1 MGAHLQTLRHGRE
14 AKLRRHRAPIPF
26 HEGRA
31 DLENLVAV
39 DADDLGDLRL
49 AAVDDGT
56 IKFFAGTDV
65 HLAQQRALRHD
76 WQRPIHRRPRNR
88 IVERASVVQQL
99 LRGEM
104 FGLCEGR
111 IENCQPLVS
120 RAQSLLGKKFS
131 EGFACGRDAH
141 VRTVF
146 AVRKPVNAFQ
156 PAADSGI
163 NLRRLFGPLV
173 IRAMM
178 VGVHPLAGFDKLLHY
193 RVPEHLRDA
202 IGVGFLVRIP
212 VGPALRL
219 GIVGEIGGP
228 TDFPV
233 DKLKLVAQVVHP
245 FPALPPDLLELA
257 RWMARYYACGLD
269 SIIETMIP
277 VAVRKGA
284 GLKQEKLLSIA
295 RKLNA
300 DELAALEKKAPQ
312 QAKLYRFL
320 DQQFRPQRKG
330 LVIGRLG
337 QSAAVAQALV
347 KRGVVREETQRV
359 ERIAYSDEHDVG
371 ELVAAQPHRLNEEQQ
386 RAVDAVTAS
395 LGREKFGVTLLH
407 GITGSGK
414 TEVYLRAI
422 DTALKAGGGVVFL
435 VPEVALT
442 PQTVARLRSRLEAI
456 AGDQRCV
463 VWHSHLSE
471 GERLDGW
478 LALATG
484 EARVVVGARSA
495 IFAPVQNL
503 QLIVVDEEHEPAY
516 KQDETPRYHGRD
528 VAVMRAKIARSFCL
542 LGSATPSL
550 ESFENAQTGKYDL
563 LQLTQR
569 VDARKL
575 PFIDIVDLRIEAAKQ
590 RTLPAISQKL
600 VRAMQDR
607 LERRE
612 QTILFINR
620 RGYSSSMLCTKCGH
634 VEECVH
640 CSIALTYHR
649 TDESLRCHLCGAQKP
664 APLRCP
670 KCAAPDIRWRGLG
683 TQRVEEAVKR
693 VMPRAKVERM
703 DTDTMS
709 KKNRFRE
716 VLAQFRAGKI
726 DVLVGTQM
734 IGKGLDFPNVTLVGL
749 IDADISMHIPD
760 FRANERTFQLLV
772 QVAGRAGRGDRA
784 GEVIVQTFTP
794 QAEPIQYSR
803 HADYAGFAASE
814 LAMRKSFHYP
824 PYRHLIKHLFR
835 GPNPEKLKFFA
846 EQFARLMEKT
856 FGDRVE
862 LRGPTP
868 SPIEKIKDEYRW
880 QLWYFTNAV
889 TKVVPELARLRAGF
903 AWPDDL
909 TQVLDVDP
917 VNLG

>member
-1 MGAHLQTLRHGRE
+1 M
-14 AKLRRHRAPIPF
+14 I
-26 HEGRA
+26 
-31 DLENLVAV
+31 
-39 DADDLGDLRL
+39 
-49 AAVDDGT
+49 
-56 IKFFAGTDV
+56 
-65 HLAQQRALRHD
+65 
-76 WQRPIHRRPRNR
+76 
-88 IVERASVVQQL
+88 
-99 LRGEM
+99 
-104 FGLCEGR
+104 
-111 IENCQPLVS
+111 
-120 RAQSLLGKKFS
+120 
-131 EGFACGRDAH
+131 
-141 VRTVF
+141 
-146 AVRKPVNAFQ
+146 
-156 PAADSGI
+156 
-163 NLRRLFGPLV
+163 
-173 IRAMM
+173 

-193 RVPEHLRDA
+193 RVPDALRA
-202 IGVGFLVRIP
+202 SVAVGSLVRVP
-212 VGPALRL
+212 VVNALKL
-219 GIVGEIGGP
+219 GIVGEVGAP
-228 TDFPV
+228 KDFPLER
-233 DKLKLVAQVVHP
+233 LKLVAQCVYP
-245 FPALPPDLLELA
+245 FPALSPELLELG

-277 VAVRKGA
+277 VAVRRGA
-284 GLKQEKLLSIA
+284 ALKQEKLLALA
-295 RKLNA
+295 RRLAA
-300 DELAALEKKAPQ
+300 DELAALEKRAPQ

-320 DQQFRPQRKG
+320 EQQFRPQRKS
-330 LVIGRLG
+330 LVLARLG
-337 QSAAVAQALV
+337 QTAAVAAALV
-347 KRGVVREETQRV
+347 KRGLVREETRRIERV
-359 ERIAYSDEHDVG
+359 AYADEHASG
-371 ELVAAQPHRLNEEQQ
+371 ELVAALPHALNGEQQ
-386 RAVDAVTAS
+386 TAVNALAARIAAKRFHVS
-395 LGREKFGVTLLH
+395 LLH
-407 GITGSGK
+407 GVTGSGK

-422 DTALKAGGGVVFL
+422 DLALKAGGGVVFL

-456 AGDQRCV
+456 AAAGDPAEGKGHRCV

-495 IFAPVQNL
+495 VFAPVQNL

-528 VAVMRAKIARSFCL
+528 VAVMRAKLATAITV

-550 ESFENAQTGKYDL
+550 ESFTNVQAGKYSL

-569 VDARKL
+569 VDARRL
-575 PFIDIVDLRIEAAKQ
+575 PYIDIVDMRIEAAKQ
-590 RTLPAISQKL
+590 RTLPALSGRL

-634 VEECVH
+634 VEECRH
-640 CSIALTYHR
+640 CSITLTYHR
-649 TDESLRCHLCGAQKP
+649 SDEMLRCHLCGDQRD

-670 KCAAPDIRWRGLG
+670 KCGAPDIRWRGLG
-683 TQRVEEAVKR
+683 TQRVEEAVRR
-693 VMPRAKVERM
+693 VVPRARIERM

-716 VLAQFRAGKI
+716 VLAGFRAGRI

-784 GEVIVQTFTP
+784 GEVVVQTFTP
-794 QAEPIQYSR
+794 QAEAIQFSR
-803 HADYAGFAASE
+803 QADFAGFAASE
-814 LAMRKSFHYP
+814 LKMRREYNYP
-824 PYRHLIKHLFR
+824 PYRHLIHHLFR

-846 EQFARLMEKT
+846 DQWAKLVEKNL
-856 FGDRVE
+856 GERVE
-862 LRGPTP
+862 LRGPAP

-880 QLWYFTNAV
+880 QLWYFTNGV
-889 TKVVPELARLRAGF
+889 TQVVPELNRLRSGF
-903 AWPDDL
+903 AWPDDI

-917 VNLG
+917 VNLM